1 MAFSFQWVD
10 IPDELRDAHNDA
22 YHAALAASE
31 LADQRNADLIAHGVK
46 PFDPLLDDP
55 AAADPRA
62 VAIHA
67 DRRAAWNAY
76 LRTGGAYYQLNN
88 TATRLACERLR
99 QAGAVQP
106 TRPPRLPQPTD
117 YGTSHDEWAAH
128 DEALELRQP
137 FIPSSGLQAFLNDY
151 RAAAADPCGAR
162 VIAQHK
168 LEGLHEWIITPEELR
183 AALPRAPEVAR
194 DDHGQP
200 VEWWIPWLEFL
211 RRSAS
216 HGGTVV
222 R

>member
-1 MAFSFQWVD
+1 MAFSFHWVD
-10 IPDELRDAHNDA
+10 IPDELRDTHNDA

-31 LADQRNADLIAHGVK
+31 LADQRNAKLIAHGVK

-88 TATRLACERLR
+88 TATWLACDRLR

-106 TRPPRLPQPTD
+106 TRPPRLPQPAA
-117 YGTSHDEWAAH
+117 YGTSHDEWAAY

-137 FIPSSGLQAFLNDY
+137 FIPSEGLQAFLDDY

-168 LEGLHEWIITPEELR
+168 LESLHEWIITP
-183 AALPRAPEVAR
+183 
-194 DDHGQP
+194 
-200 VEWWIPWLEFL
+200 
-211 RRSAS
+211 
-216 HGGTVV
+216 
-222 R
+222 